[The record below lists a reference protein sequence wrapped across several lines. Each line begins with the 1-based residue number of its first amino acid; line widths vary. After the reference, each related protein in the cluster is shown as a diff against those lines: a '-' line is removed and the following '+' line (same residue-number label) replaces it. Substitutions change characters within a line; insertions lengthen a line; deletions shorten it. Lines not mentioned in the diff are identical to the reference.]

1 MVLQEA
7 GNTEQ
12 ALEHLDTYQ
21 HQICDKVALLET
33 RAKFYMKIQKDKSD
47 EEQKKLQSKA
57 ADIYRGLIKRNP
69 ENHDYYTKLA
79 EAADAKSEEKHLAI
93 YAEYR
98 KMFPKAQAP
107 QRLPMNVASG
117 NYNNTSEETLKIT
130 LSEKVAY
137 SLYFTCIYLEFVVLG
152 DSFREL
158 VDTYLKKALRK
169 GVPPLFVDLRP
180 LYKDPK
186 KAAIIEELCLNY
198 ANSLKSDEE
207 SFEAGGEKE
216 PATALLW
223 VYYYLAQHYDHKE
236 EYGKAFE
243 MVEAAITHT
252 PTLIE
257 LFLLKGKL
265 YKV

>member
-1 MVLQEA
+1 M
-7 GNTEQ
+7 
-12 ALEHLDTYQ
+12 
-21 HQICDKVALLET
+21 
-33 RAKFYMKIQKDKSD
+33 
-47 EEQKKLQSKA
+47 
-57 ADIYRGLIKRNP
+57 
-69 ENHDYYTKLA
+69 
-79 EAADAKSEEKHLAI
+79 
-93 YAEYR
+93 
-98 KMFPKAQAP
+98 
-107 QRLPMNVASG
+107 
-117 NYNNTSEETLKIT
+117 
-130 LSEKVAY
+130 
-137 SLYFTCIYLEFVVLG
+137 
-152 DSFREL
+152 
-158 VDTYLKKALRK
+158 KKALRK

-180 LYKDPK
+180 LYKDHK

-265 YKV
+265 YKVRKLVLT

>member
-1 MVLQEA
+1 M
-7 GNTEQ
+7 
-12 ALEHLDTYQ
+12 
-21 HQICDKVALLET
+21 
-33 RAKFYMKIQKDKSD
+33 
-47 EEQKKLQSKA
+47 
-57 ADIYRGLIKRNP
+57 
-69 ENHDYYTKLA
+69 
-79 EAADAKSEEKHLAI
+79 
-93 YAEYR
+93 
-98 KMFPKAQAP
+98 
-107 QRLPMNVASG
+107 
-117 NYNNTSEETLKIT
+117 
-130 LSEKVAY
+130 
-137 SLYFTCIYLEFVVLG
+137 
-152 DSFREL
+152 
-158 VDTYLKKALRK
+158 KKALRK

-207 SFEAGGEKE
+207 SFEPGGEKE

-265 YKV
+265 YKVRKLGKRGSVHKSQFS